1 MKEVQLFNDENIIDK
16 GSSWVVTTER
26 FIFIKKNSRI
36 DICKS
41 HISALSVKRKRHLL
55 LGVLLMLSSLVP
67 LSFAFEEESALII
80 PAVILF
86 LIGIVISIGKFG
98 LRVYV
103 DGNGILFLKLPNE
116 EIKRIRKSIYS
127 EV

>member
-1 MKEVQLFNDENIIDK
+1 MKEVQLFNDENIVDK

-26 FIFIKKNSRI
+26 FIYIKKNSRA
-36 DICKS
+36 DIRKS
-41 HISALSVKRKRHLL
+41 HISALLVKRKRFLFLGILL
-55 LGVLLMLSSLVP
+55 ILSSVGLMI
-67 LSFAFEEESALII
+67 LAFDDVFFLI
-80 PAVILF
+80 PAVILM
-86 LIGIVISIGKFG
+86 LIGIVLSIGRFG

-103 DGNGILFLKLPNE
+103 DGNDILFLKLPNE

>member
-1 MKEVQLFNDENIIDK
+1 MREVNLSINEKIVDK
-16 GSSWVVTTER
+16 GSVWVVTTER
-26 FIFIKKNSRI
+26 FIYIKKNSRI

-41 HISALSVKRKRHLL
+41 HISALSVKRKRHLF

-103 DGNGILFLKLPNE
+103 DGNDILFLKLPNE